1 MKNPIL
7 LLATKTTLI
16 TEGSQCHVLFQK
28 QAEYYLVYLLSY
40 ARSSEDSK
48 ANVITGTAFSCHIK
62 GL

>member
-1 MKNPIL
+1 MPCLVSETN
-7 LLATKTTLI
+7 
-16 TEGSQCHVLFQK
+16 K